1 MELNAF
7 TEHESSLRGE
17 SLLRMEVLL
26 LLLLGRWFAD
36 LVEDVG
42 DESLMRGGSGREEM
56 KRWSHLVQDIAEE
69 R

>member
-42 DESLMRGGSGREEM
+42 DESLRGGSGREER